1 MPPHSRRGTRRGG
14 DAHVPQGWENG
25 APREKGGQVG
35 SQSVDKS
42 LPLSAVLIS
51 LQHTEITAKIIQS
64 QGTQPTDPG
73 GYKPYPAYG
82 RPARSLR
89 AGRLIDISD
98 ENARRTARG
107 AVSSVTILTFARRAE
122 MMS

>member
-25 APREKGGQVG
+25 APREKSGQVG

-64 QGTQPTDPG
+64 QGTQPTDQ
-73 GYKPYPAYG
+73 
-82 RPARSLR
+82 
-89 AGRLIDISD
+89 
-98 ENARRTARG
+98 
-107 AVSSVTILTFARRAE
+107 AVINHIPLMVGQHDPCTLVD
-122 MMS
+122 